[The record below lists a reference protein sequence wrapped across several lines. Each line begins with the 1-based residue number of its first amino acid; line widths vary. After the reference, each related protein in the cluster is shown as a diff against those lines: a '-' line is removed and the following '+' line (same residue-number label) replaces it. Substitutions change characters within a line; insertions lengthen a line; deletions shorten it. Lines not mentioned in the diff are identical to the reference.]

1 MMGRNGA
8 EATAWLVKE
17 VGISDQITAE
27 EFIAQKDA
35 MLAEMFPKC
44 NALPGAERLV
54 RHFAKKR
61 IPMAICSGSCLRK
74 FEQKSVK
81 HRSWLDLIPIKVLC
95 GDCDEIRRGKPFP
108 DSFLITMQKF
118 PVPPADPSHVLVFE
132 DSPNGAQA
140 AISAGMLCVMVPDP
154 AFRQQSHALSMAVTH
169 VIFDFDGLLV
179 DTEPCYKAVHK
190 ELLGRYGRTFTP
202 EIGSREFLQNQYVF
216 RVEWNV
222 IL

>member
-27 EFIAQKDA
+27 EFAAQKDA

-44 NALPGAERLV
+44 NAFPGAERLV
-54 RHFAKKR
+54 RHFARKH

-95 GDCDEIRRGKPFP
+95 GDCIEVKRGKPFP
-108 DSFLITMQKF
+108 DCFLVTMQKF
-118 PVPPADPSHVLVFE
+118 PVPPAHPSNVLVFE

-140 AISAGMLCVMVPDP
+140 AIAAGVLCVMVPDP
-154 AFRQQSHALSMAVTH
+154 ALRQQSQSLKVAKVLSSLEEFKPEEFGLPP
-169 VIFDFDGLLV
+169 FD
-179 DTEPCYKAVHK
+179 
-190 ELLGRYGRTFTP
+190 
-202 EIGSREFLQNQYVF
+202 
-216 RVEWNV
+216 
-222 IL
+222 

>member
-27 EFIAQKDA
+27 EFAAQKDA

-44 NALPGAERLV
+44 NAFPGAERLV
-54 RHFAKKR
+54 RHFARKH

-95 GDCDEIRRGKPFP
+95 GDCIEVKRGKPFP
-108 DSFLITMQKF
+108 DCFLVTMQKF
-118 PVPPADPSHVLVFE
+118 PVPPAHPSNVLVFE

-140 AISAGMLCVMVPDP
+140 AIAAGVLCVMVPDP
-154 AFRQQSHALSMAVTH
+154 ALRQQSQSLKLEISPAFAYLLTPFVPNLIH
-169 VIFDFDGLLV
+169 VSFHLQGRQGSVESRGIQTGRVWPASFRLV
-179 DTEPCYKAVHK
+179 LY
-190 ELLGRYGRTFTP
+190 
-202 EIGSREFLQNQYVF
+202 
-216 RVEWNV
+216 
-222 IL
+222 